1 VNIRLAESEKMDI
14 VSAFAIDPTDGI
26 PLMSAALQVRM
37 QNLNRKGTLLPVF
50 GGF

>member
-1 VNIRLAESEKMDI
+1 MNIQLAESGKMDI
-14 VSAFAIDPTDGI
+14 VRAFAIDPTDGI

-37 QNLNRKGTLLPVF
+37 QNLNRKSTLLPIF